1 MQEFGGTPRT
11 SLQLSSLFRSISHLI
26 TLRTLRDH
34 RMLISN
40 GGAELLMDSSAKF
53 PPGRG
58 EADTKATSPLIQAS
72 VSADSPNGR
81 YRLHRRPVT
90 QGAQPR
96 GTRVRCMARHPEH
109 LQTPHSKA
117 EIVRADCLD
126 PAFSSPSNDRS
137 SRGLL
142 PGCHHLRSQRSTASV
157 LFLATGQV
165 VPEERT
171 TCLGVAVELRLIL
184 LSALTFQTLRLTRPR

>member
-40 GGAELLMDSSAKF
+40 RGAELLMDSGAKF

-90 QGAQPR
+90 QGAPGKGHPR
-96 GTRVRCMARHPEH
+96 PLHGKTSASIEASIHRKRNAPRILPPDLSHHHNLTCSGHPDRGSEMT
-109 LQTPHSKA
+109 LQ
-117 EIVRADCLD
+117 
-126 PAFSSPSNDRS
+126 
-137 SRGLL
+137 
-142 PGCHHLRSQRSTASV
+142 SQRMNVSSHQNPYSKPCS
-157 LFLATGQV
+157 LMPFSL
-165 VPEERT
+165 P
-171 TCLGVAVELRLIL
+171 
-184 LSALTFQTLRLTRPR
+184 